1 MATPPFTYKEVVGKY
16 LAPDG
21 DPVAGQIR
29 FQPST
34 TVMDFSG
41 NVVVPPTPIAVT
53 LDGAGEFTIDLL
65 VTDDAQTTPTGWTW
79 DVRELFAG
87 GRSWSFQLP
96 SSLTSPVQIA
106 TLAPAIATPSETW
119 QFASLAALGAVDGRL
134 VIAEAD
140 IVNLDSRADAVD
152 AHLDI
157 LDSDVDGLDAR
168 LTNAE
173 SSLAPLEVAAII
185 HPFLLM
191 GA

>member
-96 SSLTSPVQIA
+96 SSLVSPVQIA
-106 TLAPAIATPSETW
+106 ILAPALVTPSETY
-119 QFASLAALGAVDGRL
+119 QYATLAQLSNIDGR
-134 VIAEAD
+134 V
-140 IVNLDSRADAVD
+140 
-152 AHLDI
+152 
-157 LDSDVDGLDAR
+157 
-168 LTNAE
+168 TNAE
-173 SSLAPLEVAAII
+173 SSLAVLEMAAIV
-185 HPFLLM
+185 HPFILM